1 MSIERK
7 IRLCNKKDL
16 RKIRS
21 SQALEA
27 ELELSLVTAWRI
39 QWKCWTTVS
48 LNFEFRKGK
57 SETGIVRWKQ
67 RIDFKYLN
75 LFLIYIK
82 FKFYVNK
89 KLLYWVNTFACLKLQ
104 FVTWLHHYYIFQHS
118 YLFHLIRQKI
128 LHEFNKI
135 QFNWTIFTGFMVIS
149 NFAQILIYINL
160 FKK

>member
-1 MSIERK
+1 M
-7 IRLCNKKDL
+7 

-21 SQALEA
+21 LLWIIITSAGA

-39 QWKCWTTVS
+39 QWKCWTKVF
-48 LNFEFRKGK
+48 LNFRIQKGEKRDRYNTMEAKNRFWIFK
-57 SETGIVRWKQ
+57 S
-67 RIDFKYLN
+67 
-75 LFLIYIK
+75 FLIYIK

-128 LHEFNKI
+128 LHEFDKI
-135 QFNWTIFTGFMVIS
+135 QFNWTIFTGFLVIS
-149 NFAQILIYINL
+149 NFAQILININL